1 MNNKGKLYIC
11 GTPIGN
17 LDDITYRAIDILKKV
32 DLIAAEDTR
41 RTGQLLNQLSIKKP
55 MTSYHEHNEKEMA
68 GELLQ
73 KLENGK
79 DLALVS
85 DAGMPG
91 ISDPGLE
98 IIKLAVNSDIEVIP
112 IPGPTAAISALVVSG
127 LPTDSFVFEGF
138 VPRKGKERT
147 LSLKRIQR
155 EERTVIIYE
164 SPYRL
169 KDTLEELLPLL
180 KGRQIVV
187 ARELTKVHEE
197 KIYGTCSDVLKQL
210 KGREVKGEIVII
222 VEGKSAEEEREGWE
236 DLSIVEHVEFLMKN
250 GYTKKKAIKEVAR
263 LRDLPK
269 SEVYQEAVVIDATK
283 YLD

>member
-1 MNNKGKLYIC
+1 MSEPGKLYIC

-17 LDDITYRAIDILKKV
+17 LDDITYRAVEIFKQV
-32 DLIAAEDTR
+32 DMIAAEDTR
-41 RTGQLLNQLSIKKP
+41 RTGKLLHHLSLEKP
-55 MTSYHEHNEKEMA
+55 LISYHEHNEKKRA
-68 GELLQ
+68 KELLD
-73 KLENGK
+73 KLKEGK
-79 DLALVS
+79 DLALTS

-98 IIKLAVNSDIEVIP
+98 ITKLAVDANIEVIP
-112 IPGPTAAISALVVSG
+112 VPGPTAAISALVVSG

-138 VPRKGKERT
+138 IPRKGKERK

-155 EERTVIIYE
+155 EERTLILYE

-169 KDTLEELLPLL
+169 KDTLQDLKPLMEE
-180 KGRQIVV
+180 RQVVV

-197 KIYGTCSDVLKQL
+197 KIYGSCAEVLEQL
-210 KGREVKGEIVII
+210 EDRAVKGEIVVVIEGRSV
-222 VEGKSAEEEREGWE
+222 VEESQGWE
-236 DLSIVEHVEFLMKN
+236 ELSIVEHVELLMKN

-269 SEVYQEAVVIDATK
+269 SDVYQEAIVIDATK
-283 YLD
+283 YID